1 LLGVPAYLPELALR
15 DYHSLLLLIMIR
27 ALI

>member
-1 LLGVPAYLPELALR
+1 LLGVPAHLPELALR